1 MSERLVPDDDA
12 WLVRALAALE
22 AEQYTTAVEESS
34 GGPQLYDRRD
44 LPRLALRELARRQL
58 KALGINPDAP
68 GKGKHTGG

>member
-12 WLVRALAALE
+12 WLARALAALE
-22 AEQYTTAVEESS
+22 AEHQAAAVEESR
-34 GGPQLYDRRD
+34 GGAQLYDRRD

-68 GKGKHTGG
+68 GQGKHRDG